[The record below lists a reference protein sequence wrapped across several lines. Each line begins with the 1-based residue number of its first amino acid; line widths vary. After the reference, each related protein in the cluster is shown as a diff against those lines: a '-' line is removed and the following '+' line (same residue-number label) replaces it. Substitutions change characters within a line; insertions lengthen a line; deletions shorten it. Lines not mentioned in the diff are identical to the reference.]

1 MELVINIGN
10 TNIQFGVF
18 NNTFCFKFWIT
29 HSKPFK
35 TSYEYFIYF
44 KGIFHFYGIK
54 KNEIKKIVI
63 GSVVPSITYD
73 VCQGIKKF
81 LNLNVILVDRETPS
95 LVNHKSNQ
103 IGTDLYANAVSAHY
117 NYEKFNKIVID
128 FGTALTFI
136 VIDNIGNIKGG
147 VIAPGIQTSLNALVE
162 NTAQLTGIELKK
174 PNKILGMNTIH
185 CTQSGI
191 VYGFLSMI
199 EGLIKRIQN
208 DEFNNSQSIVI
219 ATGGLVNVFF
229 NYSHAINFADQ
240 LHTLKGLQ
248 ILGNSL

>member
-18 NNTFCFKFWIT
+18 NNSFCFKFWIT

-44 KGIFHFYGIK
+44 KGMFHFYGIQ
-54 KNEIKKIVI
+54 KNEIKKIIV

-73 VCQGIKKF
+73 ICKGIKKF
-81 LNLNVILVDRETPS
+81 LNLNVILVDGKTPS
-95 LVNHKSNQ
+95 LVNHASHQ

-136 VIDNIGNIKGG
+136 VIDNNGNIKGG

-174 PNKILGMNTIH
+174 PKTILGMNTIH

-191 VYGFLSMI
+191 VYGYLSMI
-199 EGLIKRIQN
+199 EGLINKIKS
-208 DEFNNSQSIVI
+208 DEFNGDQLMVI
-219 ATGGLVNVFF
+219 ATGGLVNIFF
-229 NYSHAINFADQ
+229 NYSHYINFADQ
-240 LHTLKGLQ
+240 LHTLKGLK